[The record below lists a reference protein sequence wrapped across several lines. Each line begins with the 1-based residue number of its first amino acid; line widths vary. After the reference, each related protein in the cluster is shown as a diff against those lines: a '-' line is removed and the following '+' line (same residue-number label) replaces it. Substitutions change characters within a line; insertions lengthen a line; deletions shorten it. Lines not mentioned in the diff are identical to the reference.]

1 MKKFNLTTML
11 SLMVGIA
18 LADGGE
24 LVTTAVTLENNKVV
38 EEASDSAKW
47 TFPGSVGLN
56 VNQSYFN
63 DYSIEGAGA
72 SVSLDA
78 FLNLNANYKKKRT
91 LWENSLVAK
100 YGMIFSSEFTGDD
113 KVRKN
118 VDELILNTK
127 YGYKISKSWYAS
139 TFANLETQFTQGN
152 DYTLKDVAGNDSA
165 VMISHFFA
173 PASVKLSLGM
183 EYIPN
188 KYFSAFVSPV
198 TARFT
203 ICRLDELGEKYGME
217 LLNEAIYSPITEALI
232 QEAEYK
238 HSRAELGAYFK
249 LKSDFDITKSLHF
262 FSTLEGFYAYNK
274 AVKDYSSEYVKWFET
289 MNPNGLLEYME
300 DLDKEFSEGNYGNK
314 FSDENVHGWYLK
326 WKLELLLKVSKYVNL
341 SFKTQLKYDNAERK
355 AVELENYGLPK
366 AKLQFWETTSLG
378 IAYSF

>member
-11 SLMVGIA
+11 SLMAGIA

-24 LVTTAVTLENNKVV
+24 LVTTATTLENNKVI
-38 EEASDSAKW
+38 EAASDTAKW

-56 VNQSYFN
+56 VNQAYFS

-91 LWENSLVAK
+91 LWENSLSAK
-100 YGMIFSSEFTGDD
+100 YGMIYSSEFEGEGC

-118 VDELILNTK
+118 VDEFILNTK
-127 YGYKISKSWYAS
+127 YGYKVSKAWYVS
-139 TFANLETQFTQGN
+139 SFANLETQFTQG
-152 DYTLKDVAGNDSA
+152 YEYLKMEDMYGKDSIYKDP
-165 VMISHFFA
+165 ISHFFA
-173 PASVKLSLGM
+173 PGYVKISLGM

-188 KYFSAFVSPV
+188 KYFSAFISPV

-203 ICRLDELGEKYGME
+203 ICRLDDLCERYSME
-217 LLNEAIYSPITEALI
+217 FDEETGKF
-232 QEAEYK
+232 K

-274 AVKDYSSEYVKWFET
+274 AVETYVDFDQYIATCDALSARYADYQNQEYLL
-289 MNPNGLLEYME
+289 NPSALPAPEYE
-300 DLDKEFSEGNYGNK
+300 L
-314 FSDENVHGWYLK
+314 VHGWYLK
-326 WKLELLLKVSKYVNL
+326 WKLELLLKVSKYVNV
-341 SFKTQLKYDNAERK
+341 SFKTQLKYDNAEK
-355 AVELENYGLPK
+355 KEIEDENYGLPK
-366 AKLQFWETTSLG
+366 AGLQFWETTSLG
-378 IAYSF
+378 ISYSF

>member
-38 EEASDSAKW
+38 EEASDTAKW

-56 VNQSYFN
+56 VNQAYFS
-63 DYSIEGAGA
+63 DYSIEGAGG

-78 FLNLNANYKKKRT
+78 FLNLNANYKKNKS
-91 LWENSLVAK
+91 LWENSLSAK
-100 YGMIFSSEFTGDD
+100 YGMIFSSEFEGEDC

-127 YGYKISKSWYAS
+127 YGYKVSKTWYVS
-139 TFANLETQFTQGN
+139 TFANLETQFTQG
-152 DYTLKDVAGNDSA
+152 YEYLKEETALGTDTFYKEP
-165 VMISHFFA
+165 ISHFFA
-173 PASVKLSLGM
+173 PGYLKVSLGM
-183 EYIPN
+183 ECIPN
-188 KYFSAFVSPV
+188 KYFSAFISPV

-203 ICRLDELGEKYGME
+203 FCRLDDLCERYSME
-217 LLNEAIYSPITEALI
+217 LDEETGEF
-232 QEAEYK
+232 K

-274 AVKDYSSEYVKWFET
+274 AVETYVDFDHYIDMCDAISKNAENLTNDGYILNETLLPAPEYE
-289 MNPNGLLEYME
+289 L
-300 DLDKEFSEGNYGNK
+300 
-314 FSDENVHGWYLK
+314 VHGWYLK
-326 WKLELLLKVSKYVNL
+326 WKLELLLKVSKYVNV
-341 SFKTQLKYDNAERK
+341 SFKTQLKYDNAEK
-355 AVELENYGLPK
+355 KEIKDKYYGLPK
-366 AKLQFWETTSLG
+366 AGLQFWETTSLG